1 MKSFISHIYITLASL
16 LLMACQSEN
25 MQAITPEEVGTM
37 SGKTLV
43 VYYSYTNNTK
53 EIVSDLCKQI
63 EADVLEILPAEKGLD
78 YAANN
83 YRIGTEQLS
92 KIKAAPDDESSYP
105 AIDPVSV
112 DLTKYEN
119 IIIATPLWWSQ
130 MASNMQTFLFQY
142 GKEMSG
148 KNIGLIVS
156 SYSSGISGVEADCK
170 RLIPDGKHLKSLWI
184 NNSNHSRR
192 ASLIEEWLQN
202 INYQLLMTQN
212 SSSYMYITING
223 KTVSCNL
230 VDNSSAKTLAESLF
244 NNAITYEA
252 DDYGNFEKVGD
263 LGITLPQN
271 DEPISTVPGDVIL
284 YQGSKIC
291 LYYDKNS
298 WTFTRLGKIEDLS
311 QDALKEFLAV
321 GEGPVH
327 VTLSL
332 SAPQSGVGKIASES
346 SQSSRFQGLYAI
358 NGMPLNEVPEKGF
371 YIEDGVKKL
380 R

>member
-1 MKSFISHIYITLASL
+1 
-16 LLMACQSEN
+16 
-25 MQAITPEEVGTM
+25 M

-192 ASLIEEWLQN
+192 ASLIEDWLQN
-202 INYQLLMTQN
+202 INYQSLMAQN

-271 DEPISTVPGDVIL
+271 DEPISTVSGDVIL